1 MRSQIGV
8 GGLDEPLEE
17 AVVKS
22 GFDVSAVTAD
32 ALLQRHQE
40 GDAAALHP
48 ADLGIERGLGGLGF
62 DL

>member
-1 MRSQIGV
+1 
-8 GGLDEPLEE
+8 
-17 AVVKS
+17 VVKS